1 MDGREMIQVAGLLV
15 QEPSSTTDVRPAVH
29 GIAWELHRECHWKD
43 AMATAVN
50 NIPATTWRP
59 HSGTRHREILVV
71 GGPWAI
77 RSCPKKVMEVV
88 SIPAYQP
95 RKTRR
100 PQVPDGVLCK
110 TGTGILLAPMS
121 STSSIQSVR
130 PSIHPTVQLLSLTG
144 GIVLAG
150 WVWFQ
155 GGIIHP
161 FHGIPVQTSQSLGC
175 LSVGTGW
182 EVEGE
187 YTIVGTENPV
197 QQ

>member
-110 TGTGILLAPMS
+110 TGTGILPVLYSHPCLPRLPFS
-121 STSSIQSVR
+121 PFVHPSIQ
-130 PSIHPTVQLLSLTG
+130 PSNCCP
-144 GIVLAG
+144 
-150 WVWFQ
+150 
-155 GGIIHP
+155 
-161 FHGIPVQTSQSLGC
+161 
-175 LSVGTGW
+175 
-182 EVEGE
+182 
-187 YTIVGTENPV
+187 
-197 QQ
+197 